1 MTEPGG
7 RRAPRGGALSGCWKL
22 LGVCWQQ
29 DRRKTV
35 LSVVLMLSGAAAAPL
50 ASYALS
56 QVVSDAVGHRAAE
69 AAWTGAI
76 LAVLAVVALTFA
88 HFAHIA
94 YFELS
99 ELNLVDADERIIR
112 LSNGSPGLAH
122 HEDPAFADRLTLLQQ
137 EVQQF
142 RVGLQALLT
151 LAGLAVAMIITA
163 VLLAEVDPVLLL
175 LPLLALPPLW
185 AGQAAERIV
194 DRAKLATAESNRL
207 ALGLFQLSSLP
218 AAAKE
223 LRITRLQDEVLRRHC
238 THWARVTDAL
248 WRAHVRAAALRAA
261 GQLVFAAGYLGG
273 VLLVIT
279 QAVSG
284 HQSIGSAVL
293 AVSLAVQVNQQVST
307 AFPMVQ
313 NLQRIGS
320 TFRHMDE
327 MRRIIDGLTGSR
339 GTAAPPDRLSQGVRF
354 EHVVFGYPGSAAP
367 VLDGVDLE
375 LRPGTAV
382 AVVGE
387 NGAGKSTLVK
397 LLCGFYQPTGG
408 RILIDGTDLRD
419 LSTQAWRERIAAGF
433 QDFARYEFTA
443 RDVVSVGDLPRL
455 ADEEAVRG
463 ALERAHGLDVLDS
476 LPSGL
481 STELGAS
488 NVGGTELSGGQ
499 WQKLA
504 LGRAF
509 MRREPLLVVL
519 DEPTSALDAETEHA
533 LFERYAEQARRAGER
548 TGAITFFVSHRFST
562 VRMADLILVVNG
574 GEIVEAGSHAEL
586 VRRGGLYAEL
596 YNIQAGAYNS

>member
-1 MTEPGG
+1 MSEPGG
-7 RRAPRGGALSGCWKL
+7 RAPRGGALAGCWKL

-35 LSVVLMLSGAAAAPL
+35 LSVLLMLSGAAAAPL

-76 LAVLAVVALTFA
+76 LAVLAVAALTFA

-185 AGQAAERIV
+185 AGQTAERIV

-207 ALGLFQLSSLP
+207 ALGLFQLSSRA

-223 LRITRLQDEVLRRHC
+223 LRISRLQDEVMRRHSA
-238 THWARVTDAL
+238 HWSQVTDAL
-248 WRAHVRAAALRAA
+248 WRAQVRAAALRAA
-261 GQLVFAAGYLGG
+261 GQLVFAAGYLGS
-273 VLLVIT
+273 VLLVLT

-284 HQSIGSAVL
+284 HQSIGGVVL

-307 AFPMVQ
+307 TFPLVQ
-313 NLQRIGS
+313 DLQRIGS
-320 TFRHMDE
+320 AFRHMDE
-327 MRRIIDGLTGSR
+327 MRRVIDGLTDSCGA
-339 GTAAPPDRLSQGVRF
+339 AAPPDRLSEGIRF

-387 NGAGKSTLVK
+387 NGVGKSTLVK

-586 VRRGGLYAEL
+586 VRRGCLYAEL
-596 YNIQAGAYNS
+596 YDIQAGAYNS

>member
-1 MTEPGG
+1 MSEPGG
-7 RRAPRGGALSGCWKL
+7 RAPRGGALAGCWKL

-35 LSVVLMLSGAAAAPL
+35 FSVLLMLSGAAAAPL

-76 LAVLAVVALTFA
+76 LAVLAVAALTFA

-185 AGQAAERIV
+185 AGQTAERIV

-207 ALGLFQLSSLP
+207 ALGLFQLSSRA

-223 LRITRLQDEVLRRHC
+223 LRISRLQDEVLRRHSA
-238 THWARVTDAL
+238 HWSQVTDAL
-248 WRAHVRAAALRAA
+248 WRAQVRAAVLRAA
-261 GQLVFAAGYLGG
+261 GQLVFAAGYLGS
-273 VLLVIT
+273 VLLVLT

-284 HQSIGSAVL
+284 HQSIGGVVL

-307 AFPMVQ
+307 TFPLVQ
-313 NLQRIGS
+313 DLQRIGS
-320 TFRHMDE
+320 AFRHMDE
-327 MRRIIDGLTGSR
+327 MRRVIDGLTDSCGA
-339 GTAAPPDRLSQGVRF
+339 AAPPDRLSEGIRF

-387 NGAGKSTLVK
+387 NGVGKSTLVK

-586 VRRGGLYAEL
+586 VRRGCLYAEL
-596 YNIQAGAYNS
+596 YDIQAGAYNS